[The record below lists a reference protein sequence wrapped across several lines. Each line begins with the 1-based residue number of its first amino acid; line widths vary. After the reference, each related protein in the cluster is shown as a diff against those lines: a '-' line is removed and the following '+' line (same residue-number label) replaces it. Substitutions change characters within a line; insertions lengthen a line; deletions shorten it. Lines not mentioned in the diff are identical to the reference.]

1 MNVKEFFEQNKDK
14 KIIAV
19 KYKEIVYS
27 ISSINIENQIVNA
40 YLDGEVIEEGITYDF
55 TFEKLGEDEKLEFYQ
70 MSVVNDNK
78 KDYRYMSFDF
88 SDGECQHY
96 PIVVRINKFVDVDV
110 MKEIDNTIQNKM
122 SEYIE
127 NEEYWDA
134 DDILVDDVMKEF
146 AEKYN
151 FTYEFVEMSY
161 CVDCN

>member
-1 MNVKEFFEQNKDK
+1 MEDE
-14 KIIAV
+14 II
-19 KYKEIVYS
+19 
-27 ISSINIENQIVNA
+27 NA
-40 YLDGEVIEEGITYDF
+40 YLDCEINEGISYGF
-55 TFEKLGEDEKLEFYQ
+55 TFEHLEEDDNKELGNATINFVGK
-70 MSVVNDNK
+70 VNDNE

-110 MKEIDNTIQNKM
+110 MKEIDNAIQNKM
-122 SEYIE
+122 NEYIE

>member
-1 MNVKEFFEQNKDK
+1 MNVKEFLERNKDK

-19 KYKEIVYS
+19 KYKGLVYN
-27 ISSINIENQIVNA
+27 ISSINMEDEILNA
-40 YLDGEVIEEGITYDF
+40 YLDCEINEGISYGF
-55 TFEKLGEDEKLEFYQ
+55 TFEHLEEDEKLEFYQ
-70 MSVVNDNK
+70 MSVVNDNE

-110 MKEIDNTIQNKM
+110 MKEIDKTIQNKM